1 MMILL
6 KTAFL
11 LAAASVAT
19 AVDDNRMVPTV
30 GGEETE
36 ETLLLTQN
44 EGGSV
49 DKDARTLRECADGKK
64 FFRLELKTDRYGSDT
79 SWVLR
84 KKSSSKKWKTLTKG
98 PPQGRS
104 YENNDNFVGGLCL
117 ATGQYR
123 FVISDSEGDGLCCN
137 HGQGGYS
144 AALDGLEIF
153 RYEENKDWSK
163 KSHMFRVQ
171 SSPTG
176 NNPLPFDPKM
186 LICAANEKKIRVEIK
201 TDNYGQDTSWE
212 ITNDRGTVVLKNDRT
227 YKPNDEDTSEACLQD
242 RKRYSL
248 AVYDTYGDGMCC
260 DYGRGSFAVKVKD
273 DGSWKELIRG
283 GQFSGKVTR
292 TFDLGNID
300 GGSGGDGVSSSR
312 DEDWLVAHNVR
323 RKQWHEEY
331 GKTYI
336 PLRWSD
342 ALKRESEVFA
352 EVLLE
357 ECDLYHDPENVHG
370 ENLALNYGFGS
381 KAATVNTADSI
392 LKRWTEDEVDLK
404 WPQNGHLTQVL
415 WRGSKYVGCADA
427 QKTRSDGWTCHT
439 QVCRYARP
447 GNCNVGRYITGD
459 KMWWLDPVMQDTS
472 PCGPA
477 CPPDGCT

>member
-11 LAAASVAT
+11 LAAASLAT
-19 AVDDNRMVPTV
+19 AVDDNRTVPTV

-36 ETLLLTQN
+36 ETVRSSIRRELSARARQDDTQTTRLALFKLLLTQK

-201 TDNYGQDTSWE
+201 TDNYGQDT
-212 ITNDRGTVVLKNDRT
+212 RT

-248 AVYDTYGDGMCC
+248 AVYDTYGDGM
-260 DYGRGSFAVKVKD
+260 
-273 DGSWKELIRG
+273 
-283 GQFSGKVTR
+283 
-292 TFDLGNID
+292 
-300 GGSGGDGVSSSR
+300 
-312 DEDWLVAHNVR
+312 
-323 RKQWHEEY
+323 
-331 GKTYI
+331 
-336 PLRWSD
+336 
-342 ALKRESEVFA
+342 
-352 EVLLE
+352 
-357 ECDLYHDPENVHG
+357 
-370 ENLALNYGFGS
+370 
-381 KAATVNTADSI
+381 
-392 LKRWTEDEVDLK
+392 
-404 WPQNGHLTQVL
+404 
-415 WRGSKYVGCADA
+415 
-427 QKTRSDGWTCHT
+427 
-439 QVCRYARP
+439 
-447 GNCNVGRYITGD
+447 
-459 KMWWLDPVMQDTS
+459 
-472 PCGPA
+472 
-477 CPPDGCT
+477 